1 MSEAPA
7 LAPALA
13 PPGEFVLLA
22 GFLGSGKTSLLLD
35 WLALP
40 EAADT
45 AIIVNEA
52 GEIDIDGATIATSG
66 RIPMSM
72 LSNGCVCCSLNN
84 DLVETVGALLEA
96 RAESGGRPFR
106 RIVLECS
113 GLSMPAPILR
123 ALGALAPLGMR
134 VRVVATCDA
143 GQAAERARHFEEV
156 AAQLAAASTIVLTRL
171 DLATPAATAAARA
184 LATTLNPFAALIEE
198 PDRARRAA
206 AAFAAPLAA
215 TAPLSDAPS
224 AQPHPRIGTAL
235 ARFPAEAT
243 IEDKFD
249 FLENLAAFAGDRLLR
264 VKGFLHPAPGAA
276 PLLVQAVGSLFSPPA
291 TLPAARAAEEAVVV
305 ISRDLPLAELRAA
318 FAGAPVTIGG
328 LQPGRPPLRAEAA
341 APG

>member
-1 MSEAPA
+1 MIT
-7 LAPALA
+7 APALA
-13 PPGEFVLLA
+13 PPGEFILLA
-22 GFLGSGKTSLLLD
+22 GFLGSGKTSLVLD

-45 AIIVNEA
+45 AVIVNEA

-66 RIPMSM
+66 RIPMAM

-96 RAESGGRPFR
+96 RAESGAAPFR

-113 GLSMPAPILR
+113 GLSMPGPILR

-143 GQAAERARHFEEV
+143 SQAAERALHFEEV

-171 DLATPAATAAARA
+171 DLAAPEAIAAARA
-184 LATTLNPFAALIEE
+184 LAGTLNPFATLIEE
-198 PDRARRAA
+198 PDRGRRAA
-206 AAFAAPLAA
+206 AAFAPLPAGAA
-215 TAPLSDAPS
+215 TPRPQPPP

-235 ARFPAEAT
+235 ARFTAEAT

-276 PLLVQAVGSLFSPPA
+276 PLLVQAVGSLFSPPS
-291 TLPAARAAEEAVVV
+291 TLPAAGAVEEAVVL

-318 FAGAPVTIGG
+318 FAGTPVTIGG
-328 LQPGRPPLRAEAA
+328 LQPGRPPLRAEATP
-341 APG
+341 PG